1 MTIFLTLAP
10 FGVFAALTL
19 LTSAS
24 ISLFAGAGVALAT
37 IVYDL
42 TRGSSI
48 KMLASG
54 SVILF
59 GALGCYVTFVDSSW
73 STPTLQLAV
82 DAGVLA
88 ISLGSIAIRF
98 PFTLQYAREAVD
110 AETAKLPGFRQ
121 ANYIIT
127 WVWTAAFVLM
137 VIANILSIYLPSLPL
152 WTGIAT
158 ALLARNSAT
167 LFTKWYPKHRRER
180 AARQTLLGAVVSAS

>member
-1 MTIFLTLAP
+1 MVILLTLAP
-10 FGVFAALTL
+10 FGTFGALTL

-24 ISLFAGAGVALAT
+24 ISLFAAACVALAT

-42 TRGSSI
+42 SRGGSI

-54 SVILF
+54 SAILF

-73 STPTLQLAV
+73 STPALRLAV

-88 ISLGSIAIRF
+88 ISLLSIAIRF
-98 PFTLQYAREAVD
+98 PFTLQYAREEVD

-121 ANYIIT
+121 ASYIIT

-137 VIANILSIYLPSLPL
+137 VIANILLIYIPGLPL
-152 WTGIAT
+152 WAGIAI
-158 ALLARNSAT
+158 ALAARNSAL
-167 LFTKWYPKHRRER
+167 LFTKWYPKHRREI
-180 AARQTLLGAVVSAS
+180 AARQALLGAAVSAS